1 MSGSKRYKDDFDR
14 HAGTPAEFDSL
25 FVFENG
31 ELHAKKRIRKAHG
44 GRHTLVSLTA
54 AAAVMIAAGAALSA
68 VSRGGMPTVG
78 ELSPGDDTDVTA
90 AVSMAGS
97 AADSAAQSVVGQ
109 TTAAVYTDNA
119 SGRVDV
125 RVAVEPEDIL
135 YEEEIALMSEEAE
148 ALWVFDRFDYSVI
161 PSFSTA
167 AVRSV
172 SDDSMYSDVM
182 STSDI
187 ILTGTVR
194 DKSYDDSTGDIIY
207 EIFAAEL
214 YSKADATPL
223 LSEQGNIMNVRC
235 TFGAGIGVY
244 DELRIGSEY
253 IIPIVIG
260 HNGDEERA
268 YLADIGGKCI
278 RKINETEPV
287 WEMDSGVYAGL
298 LAIIERSSDVN
309 VRYRQGSV
317 ANTAVVSDEALQ
329 KGLEG
334 FFAESGRTYLS
345 EHSSYST
352 EAVSCTLSEI
362 FISESETGGFEQ
374 VHYYET
380 ETSSDMTTLV
390 LENENHF
397 VLAPEVN
404 GEVLYAGEGLSG
416 EKIIRVR
423 IDGSSLGDISIIFA
437 GDMEIECD
445 VNEDVYGQVL
455 GSCNASPI
463 YCRIIGSNGKPM
475 VVLL

>member
-31 ELHAKKRIRKAHG
+31 ELRAKKRIRKAPG
-44 GRHTLVSLTA
+44 GRHTLVGLVT

-78 ELSPGDDTDVTA
+78 ELSPGDDTNETA
-90 AVSMAGS
+90 AVSIAGS
-97 AADSAAQSVVGQ
+97 ASDVTVV
-109 TTAAVYTDNA
+109 A
-119 SGRVDV
+119 
-125 RVAVEPEDIL
+125 EPDEVISD
-135 YEEEIALMSEEAE
+135 EEEIALMSEEAE
-148 ALWVFDRFDYSVI
+148 ALRVYDRFDYSVI

-172 SDDSMYSDVM
+172 AVDSMDADVM

-194 DKSYDDSTGDIIY
+194 DKSYDDSTGEIIY
-207 EIFAAEL
+207 EVFAAEL

-223 LSEQGNIMNVRC
+223 LSEQGNIINVHC

-244 DELRIGSEY
+244 DELQIGSEY
-253 IIPIVIG
+253 IMPIVIG
-260 HNGDEERA
+260 HNGDEETA
-268 YLADIGGKCI
+268 YLADTKGKCI

-287 WEMDSGVYAGL
+287 WEMDTDVYADL
-298 LAIIERSSDVN
+298 LASIEKASDSA
-309 VRYRQGSV
+309 VRYRQAGSIK
-317 ANTAVVSDEALQ
+317 TAVVDNETVQ
-329 KGLEG
+329 KGLEE
-334 FFAESGRTYLS
+334 FFAGSGSPYLS
-345 EHSSYST
+345 EHSSYRS
-352 EAVSCTLSEI
+352 EADRCTLSEI
-362 FISESETGGFEQ
+362 FATESETGGFERVQ
-374 VHYYET
+374 YYET

-404 GEVLYAGEGLSG
+404 GEVVYAGESLSG
-416 EKIIRVR
+416 DKLIRVR
-423 IDGSSLGDISIIFA
+423 VYSSSLGDISIMFA
-437 GDMEIECD
+437 GDMEIQCD

-455 GSCNASPI
+455 GSCYATPI

-475 VVLL
+475 VVVL